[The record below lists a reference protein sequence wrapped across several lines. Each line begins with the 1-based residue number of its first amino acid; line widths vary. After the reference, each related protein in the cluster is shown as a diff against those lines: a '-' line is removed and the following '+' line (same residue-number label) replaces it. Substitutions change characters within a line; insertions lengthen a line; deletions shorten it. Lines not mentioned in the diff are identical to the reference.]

1 MLASLIIVFREVFE
15 AGLIVGIV
23 LAATQGIAGRSR
35 WIVGGIGVGLFGA
48 ALLALF
54 AGALANAF
62 SGAGQEM
69 FNATILIAAVLMLS
83 WHQIWMASHGRQMAN
98 EMQAMGRDVALGRQ
112 SLFAM
117 ALVVAVAVLR
127 EGAEVVLF
135 LYGIAAS
142 GHDGW
147 AQLMLG
153 GAIGVALG
161 ALVSLLLYRGLV
173 AIPVRSLFAVTG
185 WLIALLAAGM
195 AGQAA
200 AILAGADLIP
210 AWGYQL
216 WDTSWL
222 VSEDSI
228 PGRALHALV
237 GYSDRPMGV
246 QLAAWLTV
254 LIVLVAG
261 ARLTRGAPRRSGVTP
276 QRAARQNE
284 SQRAIRRDD
293 PQRVVRHNDPQ
304 RVVQHNDPQRVV

>member
-1 MLASLIIVFREVFE
+1 MIIVFREVLE

-23 LAATQGIAGRSR
+23 LAATKRIAGRGA
-35 WIVGGIGVGLFGA
+35 WVAGGIGVGVVGA

-54 AGALANAF
+54 AGALESAF
-62 SGAGQEM
+62 AGAGQEV
-69 FNATILIAAVLMLS
+69 FNATILIAAVLMLA
-83 WHQIWMASHGRQMAN
+83 WHQIWMAAHGRQMAS
-98 EMQAMGRDVALGRQ
+98 EMKTMGRDVAIGQR
-112 SLFAM
+112 SLLAM

-142 GHDGW
+142 AHQGW
-147 AQLMLG
+147 ASLLLG
-153 GAIGVALG
+153 GAIGVGLG

-173 AIPVRSLFAVTG
+173 AIPVVRLFQVTG

-200 AILAGADLIP
+200 AILAGVDLLP

-222 VSEDSI
+222 LSDNSI

-246 QLAAWLTV
+246 QLVAWATV
-254 LIVLVAG
+254 LAALVIG
-261 ARLTRGAPRRSGVTP
+261 ARLVRSAP
-276 QRAARQNE
+276 QRRGMIAN
-284 SQRAIRRDD
+284 
-293 PQRVVRHNDPQ
+293 HG
-304 RVVQHNDPQRVV
+304 